1 MKTTPILIAGFVLGA
16 FSVAGVGLVAV
27 THAMTDGQIAEN
39 QRNAMLNKLEAIVP
53 SGRLK
58 NDPLADRIEVS
69 APELL
74 GGETT
79 EVFRVRDGA
88 EPVALILQPVV
99 PDGYAGPIRLLVSA
113 LPDGTL
119 GGVRVLEHHET
130 PGLGDKIDEKKS
142 DWIIKEFTGKSIG
155 NPPAEQW
162 HVKRDGGVFDQFTGA
177 TITPRSIVE
186 AVYDTLLYV
195 GQQEQRLYAE
205 PAIGTEDS
213 APPQAATDATDP
225 PRAEREATP
234 AAAPT
239 PDPTN
244 HPAIGPASGQTG
256 GPTTTW
262 ADRVGAGAS

>member
-27 THAMTDGQIAEN
+27 THAMTDHQIAEN
-39 QRNAMLNKLEAIVP
+39 RRNAMLSKLEAIVP
-53 SGRLK
+53 AGRLK

-69 APELL
+69 VPELL
-74 GGETT
+74 GGQTT
-79 EVFRVRDGA
+79 EIFRVRDGDD
-88 EPVALILQPVV
+88 PVALILQPVV
-99 PDGYAGPIRLLVSA
+99 PDGYAGPIRLLVSV

-186 AVYDTLLYV
+186 AVYNTLTYV
-195 GQQEQRLYAE
+195 DQEEQRLYAE
-205 PAIGTEDS
+205 PAMGAGDAMPPAKPHQAS
-213 APPQAATDATDP
+213 PQATDQAGIDQARSDQAPTTSA
-225 PRAEREATP
+225 RATP
-234 AAAPT
+234 LT
-239 PDPTN
+239 VT
-244 HPAIGPASGQTG
+244 
-256 GPTTTW
+256 
-262 ADRVGAGAS
+262 DRAGAS